1 VRIFFKISKRF
12 VGIRIPN
19 LGIRLTTTL
28 QFALAF
34 RAETEQGAGGRGQ
47 QSKKGRTNLEQ
58 RRHAFNERGKGKG
71 QEEKKILYFLSIHST
86 HYDQ

>member
-1 VRIFFKISKRF
+1 MRAKNRPD
-12 VGIRIPN
+12 GRE
-19 LGIRLTTTL
+19 TTRDSPREVTTVSTL